1 MGLKSNIEGMEKPGH
16 KWGIQVSL
24 MEKQKSNLKN
34 RKAFIFLN
42 DPAFPV
48 SREQGCFYNPSKSQI
63 GIFQFSSLTYSES
76 EI

>member
-1 MGLKSNIEGMEKPGH
+1 MGLKSNIEGTEKPGH

-42 DPAFPV
+42 YPAFPI
-48 SREQGCFYNPSKSQI
+48 SQEQGCFYNPSKSQI
-63 GIFQFSSLTYSES
+63 GFFFSFLV
-76 EI
+76 